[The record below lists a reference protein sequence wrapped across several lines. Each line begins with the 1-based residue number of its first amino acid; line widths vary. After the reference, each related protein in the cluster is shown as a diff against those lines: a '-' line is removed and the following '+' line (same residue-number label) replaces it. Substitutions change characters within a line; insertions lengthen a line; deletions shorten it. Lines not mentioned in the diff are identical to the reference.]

1 MNRKFFTKRIKV
13 TKNGKVVRRASN
25 TAHTT
30 SSDSSRTKNRRKT
43 MNDLH
48 KTIIKSLSK
57 IA

>member
-1 MNRKFFTKRIKV
+1 MNRKFFSKRVKITK
-13 TKNGKVVRRASN
+13 TGKVVRRASN

-43 MNDLH
+43 VKAFH
-48 KTIIKSLSK
+48 KTIIKSLNK

>member
-43 MNDLH
+43 VNDLH
-48 KTIIKSLSK
+48 KTIIKALSK